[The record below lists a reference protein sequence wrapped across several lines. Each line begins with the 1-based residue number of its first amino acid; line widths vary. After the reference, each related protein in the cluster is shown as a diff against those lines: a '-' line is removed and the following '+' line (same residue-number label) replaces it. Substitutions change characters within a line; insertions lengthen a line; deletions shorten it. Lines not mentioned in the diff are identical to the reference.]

1 MENQKELLNASEDA
15 NSELASQLSTKGTK
29 CKLQFT
35 TSEREFFERECGFTD
50 EELEIF
56 RLRARGKSILQI
68 SFIMEELHGKEIPG
82 GQYSVSK
89 VESRIRTI
97 KKKMLKVI
105 SKA

>member
-1 MENQKELLNASEDA
+1 MENQKELLNANKAADQ
-15 NSELASQLSTKGTK
+15 ELASQLSTKGTK

-68 SFIMEELHGKEIPG
+68 SFIMEDLHRKELPS

-89 VESRIRTI
+89 VEARIRSI
-97 KKKMLKVI
+97 KKKILKVI